1 MNQTQKRFI
10 VLPRHGFYLT
20 TAADTNELQ
29 PIIELKKV
37 KTVRTMKCGALVVL
51 TTDDIAASINLASR
65 KFIVE
70 SDVLH
75 FPSVRCVTSRRRRRG
90 DASHPAFRFSDPLL
104 QKAVDLSA
112 AAIPLKCKVTGPE
125 NEPVEAA
132 EVVLQSVVTG
142 IAFKGK
148 TNTKGIAE
156 VNVIGKTF
164 RILVFPHHGY
174 WSKDG
179 GRYDAENNDMAII
192 QLERLYAPGTY
203 DWGHIAMEAHE
214 VNKEFRGQGIKV
226 GIIDTGIQADP
237 PHEDLRVAR
246 GLNCVTGDFPDNQE
260 KAPDSWKDDVDQHG
274 SHCAGIVAAL
284 ENEIGITG
292 HAPQA
297 SLFGYKVF
305 PIGMGASSADIAD
318 AIDFAIEDGV
328 DVLNLSL
335 GARTKSIT
343 VEQAIQ
349 RAFDAGIVCCCA
361 AGNDNSTVSYP
372 AALNLEN
379 VVSVA
384 GIGKF
389 GTYPSS
395 SAHKLAETNK
405 VSQDGQFF
413 RYEKS
418 NFGDVDGEPKVDVCA
433 PAVAVTS
440 TVKGGYARSNR
451 RLALRWAY
459 GKLEWHFNGS
469 SPCHRHFSLN
479 FALRRSRALLFAVLR
494 SRSFKPLVEC
504 AVLTILQEV
513 FGNHINSDTHHL
525 RLASLDAVFLA

>member
-10 VLPRHGFYLT
+10 VLPRHEINFQE
-20 TAADTNELQ
+20 AAATNELQ

-37 KTVRTMKCGALVVL
+37 KNIRTMKCGALVVL
-51 TTDDIAASINLASR
+51 TTDEIAASINLASR

-75 FPSVRCVTSRRRRRG
+75 FP
-90 DASHPAFRFSDPLL
+90 FSDPLL
-104 QKAVDLSA
+104 QKAVDLSTA
-112 AAIPLKCKVTGPE
+112 ARAYKCKVTGPE

-132 EVVLQSVVTG
+132 EVVFQSVVTG

-148 TNTKGIAE
+148 TNNQGIAE
-156 VNVIGKTF
+156 VNAIGARKASNAWHRETF

-179 GRYDAENNDMAII
+179 GIYEVNENNDMAII
-192 QLERLYAPGTY
+192 QLEKLYAPGTY

-237 PHEDLRVAR
+237 PHEDLRVAK

-260 KAPDSWKDDVDQHG
+260 RAPDSWKDDVDQHG

-292 HAPQA
+292 HAPLA

-328 DVLNLSL
+328 DVINLSL

-343 VEQAIQ
+343 IEQAIQ

-372 AALNLEN
+372 AALNIEN

-389 GTYPSS
+389 GTYPKD

-418 NFGDVDGEPKVDVCA
+418 NFGDVDGDPKVDVCA

-440 TVKGGYARSNR
+440 TVKGGYASWNGTSMAAPHVTGT
-451 RLALRWAY
+451 LAL
-459 GKLEWHFNGS
+459 
-469 SPCHRHFSLN
+469 
-479 FALRRSRALLFAVLR
+479 
-494 SRSFKPLVEC
+494 
-504 AVLTILQEV
+504 ILQAHPDIRNIRGQEKASV
-513 FGNHINSDTHHL
+513 AISLLKRTCRSLGLHAIYQGAGLPSDL
-525 RLASLDAVFLA
+525 RAVKMKA